1 MATLPKIVNISQ
13 LNKNFKKSLK
23 ERTGID
29 NFNSD
34 SVARSLY
41 LPFTSEL
48 DRLNSENRRVFESI
62 QIDSATGNDLDAIAS
77 NYSLS
82 RMMPTFAETTFG
94 EKNFLFFC
102 DTTFGS
108 INNGQA
114 IVVPKGTRIQ
124 LNSSRYGSNVVVYQ
138 TLENSILPANESYY
152 FCKIRS
158 LTAGSSSNVAA
169 NSLVNH
175 DFTGYANN
183 VSGSLKCNNTYPI
196 LNGRNLESDDSLR
209 YRIVNY
215 YASIVKDS
223 EDSLMLRALE
233 VPGMLNMEIIPNYFG
248 IGTVGIFVF
257 SSSNLANSSLI
268 SEVERKLTLMKAP
281 GIKYFVMPGVVV
293 HLDLDLMIYTAGEIN
308 KSLKTKIK
316 NNIKANL
323 TREISETNVVGRIT
337 TTALKE
343 IILDSD
349 PEIKGV
355 LSKDG
360 NSNLFKSIYIR
371 RSYGTTNRT
380 SERSELNSS
389 IITLK
394 PEEHFVVGTINIDF
408 EVFK

>member
-1 MATLPKIVNISQ
+1 
-13 LNKNFKKSLK
+13 
-23 ERTGID
+23 
-29 NFNSD
+29 
-34 SVARSLY
+34 
-41 LPFTSEL
+41 
-48 DRLNSENRRVFESI
+48 
-62 QIDSATGNDLDAIAS
+62 
-77 NYSLS
+77 
-82 RMMPTFAETTFG
+82 
-94 EKNFLFFC
+94 
-102 DTTFGS
+102 
-108 INNGQA
+108 
-114 IVVPKGTRIQ
+114 
-124 LNSSRYGSNVVVYQ
+124 
-138 TLENSILPANESYY
+138 
-152 FCKIRS
+152 
-158 LTAGSSSNVAA
+158 
-169 NSLVNH
+169 
-175 DFTGYANN
+175 
-183 VSGSLKCNNTYPI
+183 

-233 VPGMLNMEIIPNYFG
+233 VPGMLDMEIIPNYFG
-248 IGTVGIFVF
+248 IGSVGIFVF
-257 SSSNLANSSLI
+257 SSSNLANASLI
-268 SEVERKLTLMKAP
+268 AEVERKLSLMKAP
-281 GIKYFVMPGVVV
+281 GIKYFVMPGIVV

-308 KSLKTKIK
+308 RSLKTKIK

-349 PEIKGV
+349 PEIRGV